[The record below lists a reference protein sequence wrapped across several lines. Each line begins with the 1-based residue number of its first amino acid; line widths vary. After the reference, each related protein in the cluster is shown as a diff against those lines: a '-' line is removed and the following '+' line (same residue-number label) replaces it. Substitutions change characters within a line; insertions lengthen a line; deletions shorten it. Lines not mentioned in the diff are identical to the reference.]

1 MEATEA
7 TEEAESDSES
17 AIDQDVCLCMG
28 SDTIIEHRIIGFSTM
43 LINMSFH

>member
-1 MEATEA
+1 MEAA
-7 TEEAESDSES
+7 EEEESDSDS

-28 SDTIIEHRIIGFSTM
+28 SDTIIEHRIIGFSIV